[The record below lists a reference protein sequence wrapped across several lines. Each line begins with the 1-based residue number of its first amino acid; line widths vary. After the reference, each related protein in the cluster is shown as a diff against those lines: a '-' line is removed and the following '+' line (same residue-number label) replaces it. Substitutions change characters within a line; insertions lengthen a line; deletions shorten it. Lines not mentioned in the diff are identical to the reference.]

1 MPLSKKFLLWTAA
14 ALAAVAVFGVGVF
27 IIYLRLAVGGPGE
40 VTAKYIP
47 SDAPL
52 YVSLN
57 LRPGLSQIRKAQKV
71 ISTLETEE
79 VVERRDEFLDN
90 LEDETG
96 IHFLDDVTPW
106 LGTHVSAAVLDAD
119 LDRPEWVAMVQIS
132 DRKAAGEFLE
142 ALVDY
147 AEDNRLADFHQDDDE
162 GVAYWVD
169 SYISLAIALTDE
181 YMLIGDSRDT
191 VEDIANYFDSPPS
204 EPLMDDES
212 FIAARRMAADPRTAF
227 VFARTEDLVTDML
240 SLGNELGILPLQIE
254 DVIPEVVVVSSS
266 FVDNGVRLDLAYA
279 PPQDPAEPA
288 DPVLITSHEVL
299 PADTLL
305 MLGSTGLADV
315 WETTTD
321 SIEDID
327 PFMADEF
334 DDLLA
339 QIEDEFGVDIER
351 DVIDALSGE
360 MALAL
365 LPSEV
370 NSRILSGEGG
380 FDWTLEMLLL
390 AGLKNPDSIENAL
403 DVLVDEL
410 EESGI
415 EVDRDSLGKYEAVK
429 IRLDEGLLFD
439 TDYEPG
445 YVVTEEWLAGG
456 STSES
461 LELFHQTLSGETD
474 SLGSVKRFGQIF
486 DMASEPIQ
494 FLLYADVSGLLNM
507 LEDALPSD
515 TRRSYRRDVRPF
527 VENLSVFMLTGSTT
541 ADEARITAVL
551 TVGE

>member
-1 MPLSKKFLLWTAA
+1 M
-14 ALAAVAVFGVGVF
+14 
-27 IIYLRLAVGGPGE
+27 
-40 VTAKYIP
+40 TAKYIP

-204 EPLMDDES
+204 EPLTDDES
-212 FIAARRMAADPRTAF
+212 FIAARRMAADPRTTF

-240 SLGNELGILPLQIE
+240 SLGNGLGILPLQIE
-254 DVIPEVVVVSSS
+254 DVIPEFVVVSSS
-266 FVDNGVRLDLAYA
+266 FVDNGVRLDVAYI
-279 PPQDPAEPA
+279 PPQDSAEPA

-321 SIEDID
+321 YIEDVD

-334 DDLLA
+334 DDLLV
-339 QIEDEFGVDIER
+339 QIKDEFGVDIER

-380 FDWTLEMLLL
+380 FDWTLEMLLV

-415 EVDRDSLGKYEAVK
+415 EVDRDFLGKYEAVK